1 MDKVGYRAEWIIP
14 DGYYTIRQAGNDT
27 TPMVLNVLADGPNR
41 DYEGLGVCLWNATG
55 DVSQSFRLERT
66 ERGTYLLYAACSRG
80 GFHRALGIG
89 QNGSAAIYQTT
100 SKMRLNFPYREPWT
114 ACGPL
119 SHRPRRDS
127 AS

>member
-1 MDKVGYRAEWIIP
+1 MFLLWSNDPAETASFMDKVGYRAEWIIP

-66 ERGTYLLYAACSRG
+66 ERGTYLPVRG
-80 GFHRALGIG
+80 LF
-89 QNGSAAIYQTT
+89 
-100 SKMRLNFPYREPWT
+100 
-114 ACGPL
+114 
-119 SHRPRRDS
+119 PRRLPSRTGDRS
-127 AS
+127 ERLCGDLPDHLKKCA